1 MNCQNIYIYYF
12 EMKVDVEV
20 EEREEGIFGSVSKPL
35 AAFKAAL
42 LGGAAHRRFATPTS
56 NPISAYKSIHA

>member
-1 MNCQNIYIYYF
+1 
-12 EMKVDVEV
+12 MKVDVEV